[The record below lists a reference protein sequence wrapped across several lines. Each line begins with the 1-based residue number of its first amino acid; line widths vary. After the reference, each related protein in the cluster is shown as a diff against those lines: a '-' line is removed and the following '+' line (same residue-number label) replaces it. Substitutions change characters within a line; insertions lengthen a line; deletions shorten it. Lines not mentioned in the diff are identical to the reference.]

1 MIFGR
6 LSVDERA
13 VSTHRDSYLLSE
25 LTVVSVRKP
34 FLPPAMLLAGG
45 SIGFA
50 AAFGDLLYVSEIA
63 FFIGGAAGMVLIGA
77 QLAQLSLLS
86 RDLRGSELTSAVW
99 GLRSS
104 LEAKRHE
111 IVGTLRSTNGGARH
125 E

>member
-6 LSVDERA
+6 LSVDDRA

-25 LTVVSVRKP
+25 LTVVSVRRP
-34 FLPPAMLLAGG
+34 FLPPVMLLAGG
-45 SIGFA
+45 GIGFI
-50 AAFGDLLYVSEIA
+50 AAFSDLLYFSEIV
-63 FFIGGAAGMVLIGA
+63 FCLGMSAGLVLIGT

-99 GLRSS
+99 GFRSS

-111 IVGTLRSTNGGARH
+111 IVATLRRSTERGAP
-125 E
+125 

>member
-6 LSVDERA
+6 ISVDERA

-25 LTVVSVRKP
+25 LTVVSVRRP
-34 FLPPAMLLAGG
+34 FLSTALLLGSG
-45 SIGFA
+45 SIGFVI
-50 AAFGDLLYVSEIA
+50 AFGDLLYVSEIA
-63 FFIGGAAGMVLIGA
+63 ILIGLSVGLILFGT

-111 IVGTLRSTNGGARH
+111 IVAKLRGSGKGGRH

>member
-6 LSVDERA
+6 ISVDERA

-25 LTVVSVRKP
+25 LTVVSVRRP
-34 FLPPAMLLAGG
+34 FLPTAMLLAGG
-45 SIGFA
+45 GIGFVA
-50 AAFGDLLYVSEIA
+50 TFSDLLYASEIVVC
-63 FFIGGAAGMVLIGA
+63 IGISAGLVLVGT

-99 GLRSS
+99 GARRS
-104 LEAKRHE
+104 LEAKRNE
-111 IVGTLRSTNGGARH
+111 IVATLRGSKKGTRH